1 MARGIETALDDFKN
15 NLRSIVVEASKKAA
29 KKIQK
34 DLVAEAR
41 KNIAK
46 YYDQYDPDVYERT
59 YDLQKTVIH
68 RGFLNDNSTKNTI
81 NLEIGFYYDSM
92 GPHTLRGGSSKYNGN
107 ADPEWILD
115 NFVEGIHPRTT
126 KGYVYDPYQAE
137 SQNELMDKF
146 VDRTMEKKID
156 KYMQSELIRAISR
169 LMK

>member
-1 MARGIETALDDFKN
+1 MARGIESALDELKN
-15 NLRSIVVEASKKAA
+15 SLRSVVIEASENAA

-34 DLVAEAR
+34 DLIVEAR
-41 KNIAK
+41 KNIQK

-68 RGFLNDNSTKNTI
+68 RGFINNNSTNDTI
-81 NLEIGFYYDSM
+81 DFEVGFYYDSI

-107 ADPEWILD
+107 ADPEWIFD

-126 KGYVYDPYQAE
+126 KGYIYDPYQAE
-137 SQNELMDKF
+137 SQNEMMDKF
-146 VDRTMEKKID
+146 VDKTMENKIN
-156 KYMQSELIRAISR
+156 KYMQTELIRAISR